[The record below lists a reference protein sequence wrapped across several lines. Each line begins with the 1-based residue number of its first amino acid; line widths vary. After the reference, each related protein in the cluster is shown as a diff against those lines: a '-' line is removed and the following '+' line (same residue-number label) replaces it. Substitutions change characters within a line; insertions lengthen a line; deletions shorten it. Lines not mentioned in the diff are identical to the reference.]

1 MDVPMPATEFRV
13 RAFLAETFAAPED
26 LDPGQSL
33 LEGGLIDSF
42 GVLTLVTWIE
52 ETWEVVVDDDEV
64 IPENL
69 DGIARLVDFIEHKTA
84 DAGHRH

>member
-1 MDVPMPATEFRV
+1 MPATETRV

-52 ETWEVVVDDDEV
+52 ETWSVVIEDEEVV
-64 IPENL
+64 PENL
-69 DGIARLVDFIEHKTA
+69 DGVARLVDFIEHKTA
-84 DAGHRH
+84 GTGP